1 MPGRWSEGGRK
12 LVDGCGRGR
21 GKVAIVGGG
30 GCSSFVIDGE
40 DEGWMEVELME
51 GEEDAK
57 ELDKE
62 LPNDGDKEDG
72 DASNV
77 EIGTIR
83 SFLALP

>member
-1 MPGRWSEGGRK
+1 
-12 LVDGCGRGR
+12 
-21 GKVAIVGGG
+21 
-30 GCSSFVIDGE
+30 
-40 DEGWMEVELME
+40 MEVELIE

>member
-1 MPGRWSEGGRK
+1 M
-12 LVDGCGRGR
+12 
-21 GKVAIVGGG
+21 KVRDLLAT
-30 GCSSFVIDGE
+30 SFVIDGE
-40 DEGWMEVELME
+40 EEGWMEVELME
-51 GEEDAK
+51 GEEEAK

-62 LPNDGDKEDG
+62 LPNDGDMEDG

>member
-1 MPGRWSEGGRK
+1 MK
-12 LVDGCGRGR
+12 LREL
-21 GKVAIVGGG
+21 VAT
-30 GCSSFVIDGE
+30 SFVIDGE

-51 GEEDAK
+51 GEDDAK

-62 LPNDGDKEDG
+62 LPNDGDKEGG

>member
-1 MPGRWSEGGRK
+1 MIFKNQNFTWEPWEPWELISSEEWRTAPFSY
-12 LVDGCGRGR
+12 RF
-21 GKVAIVGGG
+21 
-30 GCSSFVIDGE
+30 SS
-40 DEGWMEVELME
+40 ELME

>member
-1 MPGRWSEGGRK
+1 
-12 LVDGCGRGR
+12 
-21 GKVAIVGGG
+21 
-30 GCSSFVIDGE
+30 
-40 DEGWMEVELME
+40 MEVELME

-62 LPNDGDKEDG
+62 LPNDGDKEGG